1 MYIKRLL
8 KAVIYFGLGVFLIIH
23 DNGPRAYDTDHTVWS
38 KHLEVWADSIPGTW
52 GFLASILVLAFHL
65 LPLILLVKGYYYFK
79 TLEFEEGPF
88 DKDVWSGKWE
98 WDSSSSSK
106 GGDTDNIKKVLE
118 YRNSKMYAMDNKMAA
133 EEFKSTAWVDG
144 LFAGNSENTTRVR
157 NYVNSELG
165 ARTNEQGYQWLKK
178 Q

>member
-8 KAVIYFGLGVFLIIH
+8 KAVIYFGLGVFIIIH
-23 DNGPRAYDTDHTVWS
+23 DNGPRAYDSDHTVWS
-38 KHLEVWADSIPGTW
+38 KQLEVWADSIPGIW
-52 GFLASILVLAFHL
+52 GFLASILVLVFHL

-88 DKDVWSGKWE
+88 DKDLWVGGGTYESK
-98 WDSSSSSK
+98 DSK
-106 GGDTDNIKKVLE
+106 GKSTDNIEKILE

-157 NYVNSELG
+157 NYVNSELA